1 MAPAAMAAPEIG
13 EALEPGEVTEPGEA
27 TKTAAAAATTSLE
40 TGEAAAKMALA
51 CDFEARYN
59 PSAIEW

>member
-1 MAPAAMAAPEIG
+1 MAPAEMAAPETG
-13 EALEPGEVTEPGEA
+13 EATEPGEA

-40 TGEAAAKMALA
+40 TGEAEAKMALA
-51 CDFEARYN
+51 CDFEARYI

>member
-1 MAPAAMAAPEIG
+1 MAPAVMAAPEIG
-13 EALEPGEVTEPGEA
+13 EATEPGEA

-51 CDFEARYN
+51 CDFEA
-59 PSAIEW
+59 

>member
-13 EALEPGEVTEPGEA
+13 EAM
-27 TKTAAAAATTSLE
+27 KTAAAAATTSLE

-51 CDFEARYN
+51 CDFEARYI

>member
-13 EALEPGEVTEPGEA
+13 EATEPGEA

-51 CDFEARYN
+51 LISKHDTFLR
-59 PSAIEW
+59 P

>member
-13 EALEPGEVTEPGEA
+13 EATEPGEA
-27 TKTAAAAATTSLE
+27 TKTAAVASTTSLE
-40 TGEAAAKMALA
+40 TGEAAKMALA
-51 CDFEARYN
+51 CDFEARYI

>member
-1 MAPAAMAAPEIG
+1 MAPAAMAAPEI
-13 EALEPGEVTEPGEA
+13 GEA

-51 CDFEARYN
+51 CDFEARSGGLKEERSSLLFLYR
-59 PSAIEW
+59 

>member
-1 MAPAAMAAPEIG
+1 MAAPEIG
-13 EALEPGEVTEPGEA
+13 EATEPGEA

-51 CDFEARYN
+51 CDFEARYI
-59 PSAIEW
+59 PLAIEW

>member
-13 EALEPGEVTEPGEA
+13 EATEPGEA
-27 TKTAAAAATTSLE
+27 TKTASAAATTSLD

-51 CDFEARYN
+51 CDFEARYI
-59 PSAIEW
+59 PTAIEW

>member
-13 EALEPGEVTEPGEA
+13 EATEPGEA

-51 CDFEARYN
+51 CDFEARYI
-59 PSAIEW
+59 PLAIEW

>member
-1 MAPAAMAAPEIG
+1 MAAPEID
-13 EALEPGEVTEPGEA
+13 EASELGEVKEPGEA

-51 CDFEARYN
+51 CDFEARYI
-59 PSAIEW
+59 PLAIEW